1 MKSIEEIR
9 KITEENKKEV
19 EIPKEVEEKLGEFIL
34 AAAKM
39 GNSYTVISIPKFTTC
54 NTDDVDAFIIEHFHA
69 VMEYYRKHDYTVTV
83 SMNNIGSADY
93 TRVACIS
100 W

>member
-19 EIPKEVEEKLGEFIL
+19 EIPKDVEERLEEYIL
-34 AAAKM
+34 AAAEV
-39 GNSYTVISIPKFTTC
+39 GHSYTVVMASRRTSKT
-54 NTDDVDAFIIEHFHA
+54 NSEADNFIIEHFHD
-69 VMEYYRKHDYTVTV
+69 VMEYYRKQGYTVAV
-83 SMNNIGSADY
+83 SLNNIGIVEY
-93 TRVACIS
+93 RVAYIS

>member
-19 EIPKEVEEKLGEFIL
+19 EIPKEVEEKLEEFIIT
-34 AAAKM
+34 AAEV
-39 GNSYTVISIPKFTTC
+39 GHSYTVVMMSKRTSKT
-54 NTDDVDAFIIEHFHA
+54 NSEAENFIIEHFHDI
-69 VMEYYRKHDYTVTV
+69 MEYYRKQGYAVTV
-83 SMNNIGSADY
+83 SLANVGMVEY
-93 TRVACIS
+93 RVACIS